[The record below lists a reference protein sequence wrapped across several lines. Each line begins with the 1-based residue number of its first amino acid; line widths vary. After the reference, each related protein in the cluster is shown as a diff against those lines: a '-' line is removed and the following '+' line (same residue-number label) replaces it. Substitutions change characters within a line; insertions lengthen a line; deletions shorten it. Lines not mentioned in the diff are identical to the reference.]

1 MVRRRTNLEHFV
13 AESSGHAVWVG
24 VDVHKRTYAV
34 ALLREDGELAAYTTT
49 SDNETLLR
57 QLREWKLAVL
67 CLAYESGPTGFGLA
81 RCCGRAGIP
90 VIVAAPSRILRPVS
104 PAAKTDSLDC
114 RKLAELA
121 SRRMLR
127 RIVVPTE
134 EEEALRALERRRH
147 QLADGQRKARQRIKS
162 FLLFHGIPE
171 PAGLESWTSA
181 SLEALKGL
189 SLLPAL
195 RDTLDSHLEELRFV
209 RDRLLALTSK
219 LAGYTTELHKA
230 RLACLKSVPGV
241 GDVTACS
248 FLSELFRPERFERG
262 EEVAAYLGLAPFVR
276 QSGEKRGTGRLRS
289 TGHSRLRSLLVE
301 AAWVW
306 KCKEPCI
313 QGYYA
318 RLLARSGLAQKA
330 ITAVA
335 RKLALVLW
343 RLACEVRPYRPAPL

>member
-127 RIVVPTE
+127 RIAVPTE

-181 SLEALKGL
+181 SEGPQPPPRATRHPRLTPRGTALRARQASCPHKQARGVHHRTPQSAACLPEKRPRRGGCDGL
-189 SLLPAL
+189 LLP
-195 RDTLDSHLEELRFV
+195 
-209 RDRLLALTSK
+209 
-219 LAGYTTELHKA
+219 
-230 RLACLKSVPGV
+230 V
-241 GDVTACS
+241 GTFS
-248 FLSELFRPERFERG
+248 P
-262 EEVAAYLGLAPFVR
+262 
-276 QSGEKRGTGRLRS
+276 
-289 TGHSRLRSLLVE
+289 
-301 AAWVW
+301 
-306 KCKEPCI
+306 
-313 QGYYA
+313 
-318 RLLARSGLAQKA
+318 
-330 ITAVA
+330 
-335 RKLALVLW
+335 
-343 RLACEVRPYRPAPL
+343 